1 MKTDTWSWSC
11 LIIKVWIRGSKTS
24 FRALSSRSDHI
35 NTWPWD
41 IITTSFRLRAWNCSG
56 KRRDYESFIEKP
68 DSRPGG
74 RDAGIVL
81 WNAIDW
87 QPGAGSY
94 IERLLDAGSADV
106 PSAFS
111 AKREQRRLTQCRGK
125 SKRAAHA
132 VRTGRPR
139 SQQSEASWF

>member
-1 MKTDTWSWSC
+1 MTADTWSWLC

-41 IITTSFRLRAWNCSG
+41 IITTSFRLRAWNCLG
-56 KRRDYESFIEKP
+56 KRRAYESFIEKP

-74 RDAGIVL
+74 PVAGIVL

-87 QPGAGSY
+87 RPGAGSAY
-94 IERLLDAGSADV
+94 VRPRGEREARAMSVDSV
-106 PSAFS
+106 P
-111 AKREQRRLTQCRGK
+111 GK
-125 SKRAAHA
+125 SLSALRTLCGRA
-132 VRTGRPR
+132 VRAP
-139 SQQSEASWF
+139 SKVKPP